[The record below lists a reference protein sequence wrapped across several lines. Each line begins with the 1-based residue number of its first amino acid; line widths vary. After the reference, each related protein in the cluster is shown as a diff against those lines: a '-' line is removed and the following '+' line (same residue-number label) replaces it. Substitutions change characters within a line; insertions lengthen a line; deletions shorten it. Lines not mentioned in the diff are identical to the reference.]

1 VNAVLSICWH
11 FYDSIDVHKF
21 QQLSTKEV
29 EVCML
34 AQWIGDFVGRMHR
47 HRITI
52 TQIAEQMGVTR
63 EYLSMI
69 LNGHREPNGI
79 EQRMND
85 ALDILIQEAYSDE
98 TA

>member
-1 VNAVLSICWH
+1 
-11 FYDSIDVHKF
+11 
-21 QQLSTKEV
+21 
-29 EVCML
+29 ML

-85 ALDILIQEAYSDE
+85 ALDILIKEACNDE

>member
-1 VNAVLSICWH
+1 
-11 FYDSIDVHKF
+11 
-21 QQLSTKEV
+21 
-29 EVCML
+29 ML

-52 TQIAEQMGVTR
+52 TQLAQEMDVTR

-69 LNGHREPNGI
+69 LNGHREPNEI

-85 ALDILIQEAYSDE
+85 ALDALIEKQSGEKVG
-98 TA
+98 